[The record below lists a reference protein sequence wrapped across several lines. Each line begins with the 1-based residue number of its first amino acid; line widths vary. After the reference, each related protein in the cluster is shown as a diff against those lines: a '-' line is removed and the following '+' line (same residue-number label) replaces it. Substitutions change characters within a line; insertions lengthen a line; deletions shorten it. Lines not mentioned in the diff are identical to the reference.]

1 MKSKQ
6 TLDSLAALRD
16 RYGIEVNAKDWESRE
31 VPGGVGLPDELV
43 VSIGLAARQFDD
55 RSAVAYE
62 MESSNK
68 EFAPLNLSLD
78 QEGFDALRR
87 SMLSHFDLVLVP
99 PSKKWA
105 LVLSHELDGVLLGP
119 EHFLAEL

>member
-6 TLDSLAALRD
+6 TLDSLGALRG
-16 RYGIEVNAKDWESRE
+16 RYGIEVDAKYWESRE
-31 VPGGVGLPDELV
+31 VPGGVGLPDEV
-43 VSIGLAARQFDD
+43 VASLALAARRYDD

-68 EFAPLNLSLD
+68 EFAPLTVSLD
-78 QEGFDALRR
+78 QEGFDTLRR

-105 LVLSHELDGVLLGP
+105 LVLSHELDGILLGP
-119 EHFLAEL
+119 EHFLAKL